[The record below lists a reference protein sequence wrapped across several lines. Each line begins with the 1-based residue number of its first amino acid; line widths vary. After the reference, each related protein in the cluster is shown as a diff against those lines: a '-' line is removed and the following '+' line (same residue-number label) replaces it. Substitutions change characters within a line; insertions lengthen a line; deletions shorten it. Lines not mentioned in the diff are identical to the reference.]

1 MSTAEERLW
10 NRLWNELDALNRKV
24 DSKID
29 YRTFNQAKEDLEE
42 TIEEVK
48 KEFNEKYEKLDD
60 ELTDLT
66 RAAVSPDQ
74 VTTMIGQK
82 LQESE
87 ARGITQ
93 RERLVR
99 YGIALITA
107 ASFALLLYDRF
118 G

>member
-1 MSTAEERLW
+1 MASAEERLW
-10 NRLWNELDALNRKV
+10 NRLWNELDELNRKV

-29 YRTFNQAKEDLEE
+29 YRSFNLAKDDLEE
-42 TIEEVK
+42 SIAEVR
-48 KEFNEKYEKLDD
+48 KELNEKVEKLDD

-74 VTTMIGQK
+74 VTKMIGDK

-93 RERLVR
+93 RERWIR
-99 YGIALITA
+99 YGIAFITA
-107 ASFALLLYDRF
+107 ASFVLLLYDRLR
-118 G
+118 